1 MIKKFAAAFAALA
14 LTAGVAQAAAVV
26 VDSSEHATDSS
37 VSGTFSAAAAGT
49 QVLTFDLNGYASL
62 DGQNFYED
70 DFSLAINGSTVFVGT
85 FDLGGGGADAVYSNL
100 NGATYSGDTHTLSF
114 VVPVAL
120 VAGDNTFT
128 FSYAS
133 LLAADGFAGFQGT
146 GDEGWSVS
154 KVAVVPEP
162 GSIALMLAG
171 LGIVGGLARRRAARR
186 A

>member
-14 LTAGVAQAAAVV
+14 LTAGAAHAAAVV

-37 VSGTFSAAAAGT
+37 VSGTFTAAAAGT
-49 QVLTFDLNGYASL
+49 QLLTFDLNGYASL

-70 DFSLAINGSTVFVGT
+70 DFSLAVNGSTVFVGT
-85 FDLGGGGADAVYSNL
+85 FDLGGGGANAVYSNL
-100 NGATYSGDTHTLSF
+100 SGATYSGDTHTLSF
-114 VVPVAL
+114 IVPVAL
-120 VAGDNTFT
+120 ATGDNTFT

-133 LLAADGFAGFQGT
+133 LSTASGHAGFQNT
-146 GDEGWSVS
+146 GDEGWGVS

-162 GSIALMLAG
+162 GSLALMLAG
-171 LGIVGGLARRRAARR
+171 LGIVGGLARRRAARQ